1 MISRRPASADWG
13 HVDLEAAFFLS
24 PRLDIPRR
32 CGFNLP
38 LERSRDRRLDSHDC
52 ARVAMKLNLVVALL
66 GLLLLGH
73 SNRSLAQHTNGETEK
88 AVAALENQWFEAD
101 RTNNPDLI
109 EPLLAERYVS
119 TGMDG
124 KVEDRA
130 QTLATARARK
140 YTTAEL
146 DDLRVT
152 VFGDTAIATGTYR
165 GRGTDAG
172 LPFAEFAR
180 WTDTWV
186 KMPDGKWRCVASQ
199 YTTIQKQ

>member
-1 MISRRPASADWG
+1 
-13 HVDLEAAFFLS
+13 
-24 PRLDIPRR
+24 
-32 CGFNLP
+32 
-38 LERSRDRRLDSHDC
+38 
-52 ARVAMKLNLVVALL
+52 MKIKLLFALI
-66 GLLLLGH
+66 GLLSLGH
-73 SNRSLAQHTNGETEK
+73 SDWSLAQHTNGETEK

-130 QTLATARARK
+130 QTLAVARARK
-140 YTTAEL
+140 YTIAEL
-146 DDLRVT
+146 GDLKVT

-165 GRGTDAG
+165 GQGTDSG
-172 LPFAEFAR
+172 IPFAELAR

-199 YTTIQKQ
+199 YTTIQKP